1 MRNYNTK
8 NQFLCERDL
17 GSLPAGREDL
27 EAAGEHLAQY
37 LGGL

>member
-1 MRNYNTK
+1 MYKALKVLIR
-8 NQFLCERDL
+8 FCERDL